1 MLFIPIDV
9 LNMKPKF
16 HQTSGLNHVAWFIL
30 HCLVFRE
37 QSLVLSNRAAH
48 LSDLFIISRWVFSV
62 KNFFKFFL
70 TEFGTDMFQSL
81 ANQGFAGSYR
91 VPYLSATCI
100 MIHVFSSYVNTF
112 FKKSKKRGCW
122 RQPPRFYSYSSL
134 PFDLIFLPRSSKNDL
149 LIRPKMPCCPWRELS
164 RSLSSSLAMTRLP
177 VLASNTSKRTRTVEV

>member
-48 LSDLFIISRWVFSV
+48 LSDLFSISRWVFSV
-62 KNFFKFFL
+62 KNFLKFFL

-81 ANQGFAGSYR
+81 ASQGFAGSHR

-112 FKKSKKRGCW
+112 FHFLHVFMNKSLTASIS
-122 RQPPRFYSYSSL
+122 QYSQGS
-134 PFDLIFLPRSSKNDL
+134 IF
-149 LIRPKMPCCPWRELS
+149 
-164 RSLSSSLAMTRLP
+164 SSSAGRWLP
-177 VLASNTSKRTRTVEV
+177 PELRVHLPAKLSQRWFGYQLQTGWPPTTKQHPPHCS